1 MCLFFNIGIERYH
14 FRLTLPFTLSD
25 GIICDRVNDQDL
37 SKFETGFT
45 TRRNIR
51 CKKSETGTMIKIQ
64 NVQKSFNNTEVLKDI
79 SMTIEDGEIFGII
92 GQSGAGKSTL
102 LRCINGLES
111 YDSGTITVNDM
122 PVDIR
127 DKKNLRLLQKRMG
140 MIFQGFNLLERLDVY
155 HNVALPMKFWGI
167 PTNTPEAKE
176 KIMKLIKLVGLE
188 EKVHQKPRE
197 LSGGQK
203 QRVAIARAL
212 VLDPEILLCDE
223 ATSALDPEI
232 TKGILAL
239 LQKINKEMGIT
250 IVVVTHQMEVV
261 KQICQRVAFLNKGE
275 VLAIG
280 KPEKLFVWPEQ
291 REIRDFLREES
302 NKLPAT
308 GVNLKLFFFGEGNQR
323 PIVTMMSQELK
334 TDFNICWAKL
344 EDFREDVYGSL
355 VLNMDEKDL
364 NRACAFLDEKG
375 VIWEIVKP

>member
-1 MCLFFNIGIERYH
+1 MIE
-14 FRLTLPFTLSD
+14 
-25 GIICDRVNDQDL
+25 IKNV
-37 SKFETGFT
+37 
-45 TRRNIR
+45 
-51 CKKSETGTMIKIQ
+51 KKSFK
-64 NVQKSFNNTEVLKDI
+64 KTEVLKDI
-79 SMTIEDGEIFGII
+79 SIEIEKGEIYGII

-111 YDSGTITVNDM
+111 YDDGQILVDGQK
-122 PVDIR
+122 VDIK

-155 HNVALPMKFWGI
+155 QNVALPMKFWGI
-167 PTNTPEAKE
+167 NPNTPESKE
-176 KIMKLIKLVGLE
+176 KIMKLLTLVGLE
-188 EKVHQKPRE
+188 EKVHAKPRE

-212 VLDPEILLCDE
+212 VLDPDFLLCDE

-232 TKGILAL
+232 TRGILAL

-261 KQICQRVAFLNKGE
+261 KQICQRVAFLSDGR
-275 VLAIG
+275 VLAVG
-280 KPEKLFVWPEQ
+280 KPEQLFIWPKE

-302 NKLPAT
+302 DKLPAT
-308 GVNLKLFFFGEGNQR
+308 GVNLKLFFYGEGNQR
-323 PIVTMMSQELK
+323 PIVTMMSQELG

-355 VLNMDEKDL
+355 VLNMEEKDL
-364 NRACAFLDEKG
+364 QRACDFLDKHD
-375 VIWEIVKP
+375 VTWEVVS

>member
-1 MCLFFNIGIERYH
+1 
-14 FRLTLPFTLSD
+14 
-25 GIICDRVNDQDL
+25 
-37 SKFETGFT
+37 
-45 TRRNIR
+45 
-51 CKKSETGTMIKIQ
+51 MIKIA
-64 NVQKSFNNTEVLKDI
+64 NVQKSFKDTEVLKDI
-79 SMTIEDGEIFGII
+79 SFEIEDGEIFGII

-111 YDSGTITVNDM
+111 YDGGTITVGDNL
-122 PVDIR
+122 VDIK
-127 DKKNLRLLQKRMG
+127 DKKNLRSLQKKMG
-140 MIFQGFNLLERLDVY
+140 MIFQSFNLLERLDVY
-155 HNVALPMKFWGI
+155 QNVALPMKFWGI
-167 PTNTPEAKE
+167 PTNTPSAKE
-176 KIMKLIKLVGLE
+176 KIMNLIRLVGLE
-188 EKVHQKPRE
+188 EKIHARPRE

-261 KQICQRVAFLNKGE
+261 KQICQRVAFLNKGH

-280 KPEKLFVWPEQ
+280 RPEQLFVWPKE

-302 NKLPAT
+302 DKLPTT
-308 GVNLKLFFFGEGNQR
+308 GVNLKLFFYGEGNQR
-323 PIVTMMSQELK
+323 PIVTQMAQELH

-355 VLNMDEKDL
+355 VLNMEEKDL
-364 NRACAFLDEKG
+364 ERACAFLDSKG
-375 VIWEIVKP
+375 VTWEVIK

>member
-1 MCLFFNIGIERYH
+1 MIE
-14 FRLTLPFTLSD
+14 
-25 GIICDRVNDQDL
+25 IKNV
-37 SKFETGFT
+37 
-45 TRRNIR
+45 
-51 CKKSETGTMIKIQ
+51 KKSFK
-64 NVQKSFNNTEVLKDI
+64 KTEVLKDI
-79 SMTIEDGEIFGII
+79 SIEIEKGEIYGII

-111 YDSGTITVNDM
+111 YDDGQILVDGQK
-122 PVDIR
+122 VDIK

-155 HNVALPMKFWGI
+155 QNVALPMKFWGI
-167 PTNTPEAKE
+167 NPNTPESKE
-176 KIMKLIKLVGLE
+176 KIMKLLTLVGLE
-188 EKVHQKPRE
+188 EKVHAKPRE

-212 VLDPEILLCDE
+212 VLDPDFLLCDE

-232 TKGILAL
+232 TRGILAL

-261 KQICQRVAFLNKGE
+261 KQICQRVAFLSDGR
-275 VLAIG
+275 VLAVG
-280 KPEKLFVWPEQ
+280 KPEQLFIWPKE

-302 NKLPAT
+302 DKLPTT

-323 PIVTMMSQELK
+323 PIVTMMSQELG

-355 VLNMDEKDL
+355 VLNMEEKDL
-364 NRACAFLDEKG
+364 QRACDFLDKHD
-375 VIWEIVKP
+375 VTWEVVS

>member
-1 MCLFFNIGIERYH
+1 
-14 FRLTLPFTLSD
+14 
-25 GIICDRVNDQDL
+25 
-37 SKFETGFT
+37 
-45 TRRNIR
+45 
-51 CKKSETGTMIKIQ
+51 MIKIN
-64 NVQKSFNNTEVLKDI
+64 NVQKAFKKTEVLKDVTI
-79 SMTIEDGEIFGII
+79 EIEDGEIFGII

-111 YDSGTITVNDM
+111 YDGGSIVVGGQR
-122 PVDIR
+122 VDIK
-127 DKKNLRLLQKRMG
+127 DKKKLRNLQKKMG
-140 MIFQGFNLLERLDVY
+140 MIFQSFNLLERLDVY

-167 PTNTPEAKE
+167 PTNTPAAKE
-176 KIMKLIKLVGLE
+176 KIMNLIKLVGLE
-188 EKVHQKPRE
+188 EKVHARPRE

-239 LQKINKEMGIT
+239 LQKINREMGIT

-261 KQICQRVAFLNKGE
+261 KQICQRVAFLSHGK
-275 VLAIG
+275 VLATG
-280 KPEKLFVWPEQ
+280 KPEQLFVWPKE

-302 NKLPAT
+302 DKLPT
-308 GVNLKLFFFGEGNQR
+308 SGVNLKLFFFGEGNQR
-323 PIVTMMSQELK
+323 PIVTQMSQELH

-364 NRACAFLDEKG
+364 ERACKFLDSKN
-375 VIWEIVKP
+375 VTWEVLK

>member
-1 MCLFFNIGIERYH
+1 
-14 FRLTLPFTLSD
+14 
-25 GIICDRVNDQDL
+25 
-37 SKFETGFT
+37 
-45 TRRNIR
+45 
-51 CKKSETGTMIKIQ
+51 MIKIA
-64 NVQKSFNNTEVLKDI
+64 NVQKSFKDTEVLKDI
-79 SMTIEDGEIFGII
+79 SFEIEDGEIFGII

-111 YDSGTITVNDM
+111 YNAGTITVGSSL
-122 PVDIR
+122 VDIK
-127 DKKNLRLLQKRMG
+127 DKKNLRSLQKRMG
-140 MIFQGFNLLERLDVY
+140 MIFQSFNLLERLDVY
-155 HNVALPMKFWGI
+155 QNVALPMKFWGI
-167 PTNTPEAKE
+167 PTNTPAAKE
-176 KIMKLIKLVGLE
+176 KIMNLIRLVGLE
-188 EKVHQKPRE
+188 EKIHAKPRE

-261 KQICQRVAFLNKGE
+261 KQICQRVAFLNKGH

-280 KPEKLFVWPEQ
+280 RPEQLFVWPKE

-302 NKLPAT
+302 DKLPAT
-308 GVNLKLFFFGEGNQR
+308 GVNLKLFFYGEGNQR
-323 PIVTMMSQELK
+323 PIVTQMSQELH

-355 VLNMDEKDL
+355 VLNMEEKDL
-364 NRACAFLDEKG
+364 EKACAFLDSKDVTWE
-375 VIWEIVKP
+375 VIR

>member
-1 MCLFFNIGIERYH
+1 
-14 FRLTLPFTLSD
+14 
-25 GIICDRVNDQDL
+25 
-37 SKFETGFT
+37 
-45 TRRNIR
+45 
-51 CKKSETGTMIKIQ
+51 MIKIA
-64 NVQKSFNNTEVLKDI
+64 NVQKSFKDTEVLKDI
-79 SMTIEDGEIFGII
+79 SFEIEDGEIFGII

-111 YDSGTITVNDM
+111 YDGGTITVGDSL
-122 PVDIR
+122 VDIK
-127 DKKNLRLLQKRMG
+127 DKKNLRSLQKRMG
-140 MIFQGFNLLERLDVY
+140 MIFQSFNLLERLDVY
-155 HNVALPMKFWGI
+155 QNVALPMKFWGI
-167 PTNTPEAKE
+167 PTNTPSAKE
-176 KIMKLIKLVGLE
+176 KIMNLIRLVGLE
-188 EKVHQKPRE
+188 EKIHARPRE

-261 KQICQRVAFLNKGE
+261 KQICQRVAFLNKGH

-280 KPEKLFVWPEQ
+280 RPEQLFVWPKE

-302 NKLPAT
+302 DKLPTT
-308 GVNLKLFFFGEGNQR
+308 GVNLKLFFYGEGNQR
-323 PIVTMMSQELK
+323 PIVTQMSQELH

-355 VLNMDEKDL
+355 VLNMEEKDL
-364 NRACAFLDEKG
+364 EKACAFLDSKDVTWE
-375 VIWEIVKP
+375 VIR

>member
-1 MCLFFNIGIERYH
+1 
-14 FRLTLPFTLSD
+14 
-25 GIICDRVNDQDL
+25 
-37 SKFETGFT
+37 
-45 TRRNIR
+45 
-51 CKKSETGTMIKIQ
+51 MIKIT

-79 SMTIEDGEIFGII
+79 SFEIEDGEIFGII

-111 YDSGTITVNDM
+111 YNAGTITVGSSL
-122 PVDIR
+122 VDIK
-127 DKKNLRLLQKRMG
+127 DKKNLRSLQKKMG
-140 MIFQGFNLLERLDVY
+140 MIFQSFNLLERLDVY
-155 HNVALPMKFWGI
+155 QNVALPMKFWGI
-167 PTNTPEAKE
+167 PTNTPAAKD
-176 KIMKLIKLVGLE
+176 KIMNLIRLVGLE
-188 EKVHQKPRE
+188 EKIHAKPRE

-239 LQKINKEMGIT
+239 LQRINKEMGIT

-261 KQICQRVAFLNKGE
+261 KQICQRVAFLNKGH

-280 KPEKLFVWPEQ
+280 RPEQLFVWPKE

-302 NKLPAT
+302 DKLPTT
-308 GVNLKLFFFGEGNQR
+308 GVNLKLFFYGEGNQR
-323 PIVTMMSQELK
+323 PIVKQMSQELH

-355 VLNMDEKDL
+355 VLNMEEKDL
-364 NRACAFLDEKG
+364 EKACAFLDSKD
-375 VIWEIVKP
+375 VTWEVVK

>member
-1 MCLFFNIGIERYH
+1 MIELKDVR
-14 FRLTLPFTLSD
+14 
-25 GIICDRVNDQDL
+25 
-37 SKFETGFT
+37 
-45 TRRNIR
+45 
-51 CKKSETGTMIKIQ
+51 
-64 NVQKSFNNTEVLKDI
+64 KSFNKTDVLKGI
-79 SMTIEDGEIFGII
+79 SMEIQEGEIFGII

-111 YDSGTITVNDM
+111 YDDGQIIVDGTKVS
-122 PVDIR
+122 VR
-127 DKKNLRLLQKRMG
+127 DKANLRQLQKRMG
-140 MIFQGFNLLERLDVY
+140 MIFQSFNLLERLDVY

-176 KIMKLIKLVGLE
+176 KIMNLLKLVGLE
-188 EKVHQKPRE
+188 EKVHSKPRE

-212 VLDPEILLCDE
+212 VLNPAFLLCDE

-250 IVVVTHQMEVV
+250 IIVVTHQMEVV
-261 KQICQRVAFLNKGE
+261 KQICQRVAFLSGGK
-275 VLAIG
+275 VLAVG
-280 KPEKLFVWPEQ
+280 KPEQLFVWPKE

-302 NKLPAT
+302 DKLPAT
-308 GVNLKLFFFGEGNQR
+308 GVNLKLFFFGDGNQR
-323 PIVTMMSQELK
+323 PIVTQMAQELH

-355 VLNMDEKDL
+355 VLNMKEEDL
-364 NRACAFLDEKG
+364 GSACKFLDSMG
-375 VIWEIVKP
+375 VTWEVI

>member
-1 MCLFFNIGIERYH
+1 
-14 FRLTLPFTLSD
+14 
-25 GIICDRVNDQDL
+25 
-37 SKFETGFT
+37 
-45 TRRNIR
+45 
-51 CKKSETGTMIKIQ
+51 MIQIQ
-64 NVQKSFNNTEVLKDI
+64 NVKKSFNNTEVLKDI
-79 SMTIEDGEIFGII
+79 SLEIEKGEIFGII

-111 YDSGTITVNDM
+111 YDQGSILVDGTR
-122 PVDIR
+122 VDIR
-127 DKKNLRLLQKRMG
+127 DKKNLRNLQKRMG

-155 HNVALPMKFWGI
+155 ANVALPMKFWGI

-176 KIMKLIKLVGLE
+176 KIMNLIKLVGLE
-188 EKVHQKPRE
+188 EKVHSKPRE

-212 VLDPEILLCDE
+212 VLDPDFLLCDE

-250 IVVVTHQMEVV
+250 IIVVTHQMEVV
-261 KQICQRVAFLNKGE
+261 KQICQKVAFLSQGK
-275 VLAIG
+275 VLAVG
-280 KPEKLFVWPEQ
+280 KPEQLFVWPKE

-302 NKLPAT
+302 DKLPTT

-323 PIVTMMSQELK
+323 PIVTQMSQELH

-355 VLNMDEKDL
+355 VLNMEEKDL
-364 NRACAFLDEKG
+364 EKACAFLDSKDVTWE
-375 VIWEIVKP
+375 VIN

>member
-1 MCLFFNIGIERYH
+1 MKMIRIE
-14 FRLTLPFTLSD
+14 
-25 GIICDRVNDQDL
+25 
-37 SKFETGFT
+37 
-45 TRRNIR
+45 
-51 CKKSETGTMIKIQ
+51 
-64 NVQKSFNNTEVLKDI
+64 NVQNSFNKTEVLKDI
-79 SMTIEDGEIFGII
+79 SLEIEKGEIFGII

-111 YDSGTITVNDM
+111 YDEGMIN
-122 PVDIR
+122 VDGMLVDLQ
-127 DKKNLRLLQKRMG
+127 DKKLLRTLQKRMG

-155 HNVALPMKFWGI
+155 QNVALPMKFWGI
-167 PTNTPEAKE
+167 PTNTPESKE

-188 EKVHQKPRE
+188 DKIHQKPRE

-239 LQKINKEMGIT
+239 LQEINREMGIT

-261 KQICQRVAFLNKGE
+261 KQICQRVAFLSEGK
-275 VLAIG
+275 VLAVG
-280 KPEKLFVWPEQ
+280 KPEQLFVWPKE

-302 NKLPAT
+302 DKLPST

-323 PIVTMMSQELK
+323 PIVTQMAQELH

-355 VLNMDEKDL
+355 VLNMEEKDL
-364 NRACAFLDEKG
+364 EKACAFLDSKDVTWE
-375 VIWEIVKP
+375 VINK

>member
-1 MCLFFNIGIERYH
+1 
-14 FRLTLPFTLSD
+14 
-25 GIICDRVNDQDL
+25 
-37 SKFETGFT
+37 
-45 TRRNIR
+45 
-51 CKKSETGTMIKIQ
+51 MIQIQ
-64 NVQKSFNNTEVLKDI
+64 NVKKSFNRTEVLKDI
-79 SMTIEDGEIFGII
+79 SLEIEKGEIFGII

-102 LRCINGLES
+102 LRCINGLEN
-111 YDSGTITVNDM
+111 YDQGTILVDDQK
-122 PVDIR
+122 VDIK

-155 HNVALPMKFWGI
+155 QNVALPMKFWGI
-167 PTNTPEAKE
+167 NTNTPEAKE
-176 KIMKLIKLVGLE
+176 KILNLIKLVGLE
-188 EKVHQKPRE
+188 DKVHSKPRE

-212 VLDPEILLCDE
+212 VLDPEFLLCDE

-250 IVVVTHQMEVV
+250 IIIVTHQMEVV
-261 KQICQRVAFLNKGE
+261 KQICQKVAFLSSGKM
-275 VLAIG
+275 LAVG
-280 KPEKLFVWPEQ
+280 KPEQLFVWPKE

-302 NKLPAT
+302 DKLPST

-323 PIVTMMSQELK
+323 PIVTQMSQELH

-364 NRACAFLDEKG
+364 DRACAFLDSKDVTWE
-375 VIWEIVKP
+375 VIK